1 MLIGVG
7 VRAWVCVGVG
17 WGVGVCEGRGGSLW
31 GSLWNA
37 VFMYTGM
44 SLFSKDHFENVS
56 VRVCVCVYCECVYF
70 SFTPIMSAGMFVC
83 LVTANAH

>member
-1 MLIGVG
+1 
-7 VRAWVCVGVG
+7 
-17 WGVGVCEGRGGSLW
+17 
-31 GSLWNA
+31 
-37 VFMYTGM
+37 MYTGM